1 METLGIIGVGHLAS
15 YFIAGLRNAGDK
27 RRILLT
33 PRNAEIAADLAQRYQ
48 CEVLSD
54 NQSVADQA
62 DIVLLATRP
71 AHALVALQALTLR
84 PSQLVLSVV
93 AGVSID
99 DLRSFAAPAD
109 IARCLPLAPAEAGA
123 GATPLLPSNLRAQQL
138 LEAIAT
144 VVIVED
150 EKTFELA
157 AVASCTSGW
166 VFQIIAELQNWLEK
180 AGMPQEQARTIA
192 IETFHG
198 AAHLAKMQP
207 DLNLQHQADTI
218 GTEGTYTKFFIDQFR
233 NENGFKAL
241 HTSGDNLL
249 NNLLKAADTE

>member
-54 NQSVADQA
+54 NQIVAHQA

-109 IARCLPLAPAEAGA
+109 IARCLPLAPAEVGA
-123 GATPLLPSNLRAQQL
+123 GATPLLPNNPRAQKL
-138 LEAIAT
+138 LETIAT
-144 VVIVED
+144 VVTVED

-166 VFQIIAELQNWLEK
+166 VFQMIAELQSWLEK
-180 AGMPQEQARTIA
+180 AGMSQQQARTIA

-207 DLNLQHQADTI
+207 DLNLQQQADTI

-233 NENGFKAL
+233 QAQGFQAL

-249 NNLLKAADTE
+249 NDLLKTADGE

>member
-15 YFIAGLRNAGDK
+15 YFVAGLRNAGDK
-27 RRILLT
+27 RRILLS
-33 PRNAEIAADLAQRYQ
+33 PRNAEIAADLAHRYQ
-48 CEVLSD
+48 CEVLCD

-62 DIVLLATRP
+62 DILLLATRP
-71 AHALVALQALTLR
+71 AHSLLALQALTLR
-84 PSQLVLSVV
+84 PSLLVLSVV

-99 DLRSFAAPAD
+99 DLRDFAAPAD
-109 IARCLPLAPAEAGA
+109 IARCLPLAPVEVGA
-123 GATPLLPSNLRAQQL
+123 GATPLLPNNPRARQL

-144 VVIVED
+144 VVTVED
-150 EKTFELA
+150 EKAFELA

-166 VFQIIAELQNWLEK
+166 VFQIIAELQSWLEK
-180 AGMPQEQARTIA
+180 AGMNQQQARTIA

-207 DLNLQHQADTI
+207 ELNLQQQADKI

-233 NENGFKAL
+233 EAQGFQAL

-249 NNLLKAADTE
+249 KSLLKTSDDE